1 MSANV
6 WNILK
11 LTKNVSNVLLW
22 KNNLC
27 CSILQDGA
35 CFKNIRRISWFFEFD
50 LSCKHS
56 ATVHMSKNILLL
68 NITIWNDLT
77 KFMCVLI
84 NVFQICWGSY
94 QCTQGLCLY
103 YQSVRRC
110 STRLCGVQSCPGN
123 YIAHFHLQSVPII
136 ENQTLRI
143 VTDVCKMHN
152 HNILHLVRK
161 NYDRYMSMD
170 IIWSKKQAVFQ
181 EWSTRKTWY
190 SLCMGCWCIAGLLPA
205 LNSAEHFYTPGWGE
219 TLCVLPKI
227 GQEKKKRVQLP
238 RASTVH

>member
-6 WNILK
+6 WNILE

-50 LSCKHS
+50 LSCKYS

-84 NVFQICWGSY
+84 NDFQICWGSY

-136 ENQTLRI
+136 ENLTLRI
-143 VTDVCKMHN
+143 VTDVCKEN
-152 HNILHLVRK
+152 LGC
-161 NYDRYMSMD
+161 
-170 IIWSKKQAVFQ
+170 IITIS
-181 EWSTRKTWY
+181 S
-190 SLCMGCWCIAGLLPA
+190 I
-205 LNSAEHFYTPGWGE
+205 
-219 TLCVLPKI
+219 
-227 GQEKKKRVQLP
+227 
-238 RASTVH
+238 